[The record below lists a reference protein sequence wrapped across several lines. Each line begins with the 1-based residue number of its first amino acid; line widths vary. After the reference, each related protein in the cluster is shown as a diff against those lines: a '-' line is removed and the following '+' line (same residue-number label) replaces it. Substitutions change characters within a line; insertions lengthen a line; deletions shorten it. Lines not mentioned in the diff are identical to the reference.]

1 MPPSGPYVPFLQR
14 LAGLG
19 AGEGAIRSIATE
31 RIINDKLNSFI
42 LIKKD
47 KKMKKTNFERL
58 PCAILSSLLQ
68 RLSLTS
74 VWLPSVFLW
83 SSLLGSSRY

>member
-31 RIINDKLNSFI
+31 RERTINDKLNY
-42 LIKKD
+42 K
-47 KKMKKTNFERL
+47 
-58 PCAILSSLLQ
+58 
-68 RLSLTS
+68 
-74 VWLPSVFLW
+74 
-83 SSLLGSSRY
+83 